1 MDKGLKFLAN
11 NYFPERLKKIM
22 LSDLASPERTEE
34 IRLKAKGALCVLKK
48 SGLYFLGENGESTE
62 YEKAAFFSK
71 EELSEIVTLLC
82 ENSVYSNQ
90 EHIKK
95 GFIPLRGGHRA
106 GITGR
111 CIEED
116 GKTKYIT
123 DFSAVNIR
131 IAGEVIGA
139 SDKVFHKIYKDGT
152 VRNTLII
159 SPPGCGKTTML
170 RDIARKLGS
179 PYCMKKVAIA
189 DERGEIAACFEGI
202 AENNIGSLSFV
213 MDNCPRAEGI
223 LAMVRAM
230 NPDVVITDEIGTRD
244 DADAVMQAV
253 NSGVSVITT
262 AHGYSL
268 SDVKKKAGIKE
279 LLSEGAFRK
288 VIVLSR
294 RNGPG
299 TVEEIIDLC

>member
-1 MDKGLKFLAN
+1 MDKGLEFLAN

-34 IRLKAKGALCVLKK
+34 IRLKAKEALCVLKK

-111 CIEED
+111 CVTEN
-116 GKTKYIT
+116 GKIKYIA

-139 SDKVFHKIYKDGT
+139 SDKVFHKIYKDGN

-202 AENNIGSLSFV
+202 AENDIGSLSFV
-213 MDNCPRAEGI
+213 MDNCPKAEGI
-223 LAMVRAM
+223 VSLIRAM

-253 NSGVSVITT
+253 LSGVFVISSV
-262 AHGYSL
+262 HGKDF
-268 SDVKKKAGIKE
+268 SDAREKSGIKK
-279 LLSEGAFRK
+279 LISENVFSLI
-288 VIVLSR
+288 IVLSR
-294 RNGPG
+294 KNGPG